1 VQIVKWVAGFLVVDV
16 AIGVA
21 FVYLTKAIK
30 KRRKRTEPPRY

>member
-1 VQIVKWVAGFLVVDV
+1 VQIVKWVAGFLVADV

-21 FVYLTKAIK
+21 FVYLVKVIK